1 MPPRASLVRALVKLA
16 RPTQWSKSIFV
27 AIGPV
32 YGIAEI
38 GTRIDGSVS
47 ITGLVLAVVAFALA
61 SSACYVINDIRDA
74 EADRLHPRKRRRP
87 IASGAIGVRTAI
99 VYALCLLVAAAMV
112 VCGVALID
120 HTTWVETDND
130 PLERAM
136 WLGACVGLHVANV
149 LLYSLV
155 LKRHPIIDVMS
166 LSLGFVL
173 RVLGGCAAA
182 GVSPSTWLLNTVFF
196 VAMFLAF
203 GKRLGER
210 RTMGDDAAGVRG
222 VQAMYTDDVLRMS
235 VVVTAVAALITYAN
249 YVQDKADAFTRGFN
263 LLWLTMLPASYGLFR
278 AFLLL
283 ERGVYDDPT
292 ELAVKDRP
300 FQIACVVFAVIMGAL
315 LWMMRAEPMHTG

>member
-1 MPPRASLVRALVKLA
+1 MKLA

-27 AIGPV
+27 AIGPL
-32 YGIAEI
+32 YGIAEVS
-38 GTRIDGSVS
+38 GRLDGSVS
-47 ITGLVLAVVAFALA
+47 ITGLILAIIAFAFA
-61 SSACYVINDIRDA
+61 SSACYVINDIRDV
-74 EADRLHPRKRRRP
+74 EADRLHPRKRKRP
-87 IASGAIGVRTAI
+87 IASGAVGVQTGI
-99 VYALCLLVAAAMV
+99 MYALGLLLAAAV
-112 VCGVALID
+112 AVGSIALID
-120 HTTWVETDND
+120 TTAWVETHND
-130 PLERAM
+130 PTSRAM

-182 GVSPSTWLLNTVFF
+182 GVEPSTWLLNTVFF

-203 GKRLGER
+203 GKRSVSA

-222 VQAMYTDDVLRMS
+222 VQSSYTDDVLRMS

-292 ELAVKDRP
+292 ELAVKDRA
-300 FQIACVVFAVIMGAL
+300 FQAACVLFAIIMGVL
-315 LWMMRAEPMHTG
+315 LWMVKSDTGLTTSV